1 MPAEQDP
8 PSLADRRGRVA
19 LVTGAASGIGAAT
32 ALLFAR
38 QGMHVVAVDIDE
50 DGIRDTV
57 GRIESYGGTATPA
70 VADVGD
76 RALIGA
82 VIDSVAA
89 ALGRLDAVV
98 NCAVSFVARGLD
110 VTGPDWDLVLRVNVQ
125 GISNVVQAA
134 HPLLAATD
142 GAAIVNTA
150 SVSAHVAQP
159 SRWTY
164 NATKGAIVSLTRC
177 MAMDLAPDGIRVNAV
192 SPGWIWTP
200 EVSRAADGD
209 RARWEPVWGRF
220 HLLRRLGEPEEV
232 ATAIAFLCSSD
243 ASFITGTELAV
254 DGGYMAMGPEG
265 LGESSAF
272 ASAAPAS
279 RPLSAGGS

>member
-1 MPAEQDP
+1 MPADQHP
-8 PSLADRRGRVA
+8 PSPSDRRGRVA

-32 ALLFAR
+32 ALAFAR
-38 QGMHVVAVDIDE
+38 QGMHVVVVDIDE
-50 DGIRDTV
+50 HRIHDTV
-57 GRIESYGGTATPA
+57 AQIEGLGATATAA

-76 RALIGA
+76 RSAIGA

-89 ALGRLDAVV
+89 ARGRLDAVV

-110 VTGPDWDLVLRVNVQ
+110 VTAADWELVLRVNVQ

-142 GAAIVNTA
+142 GAAVVNTA

-177 MAMDLAPDGIRVNAV
+177 MAMDLAV

-200 EVSRAADGD
+200 EVSRAAGGD

-220 HLLRRLGEPEEV
+220 HLLRRLGEPAEV

-265 LGESSAF
+265 LGESSTF
-272 ASAAPAS
+272 ASAAPTGATL
-279 RPLSAGGS
+279 PAGEP

>member
-1 MPAEQDP
+1 MPADQHP
-8 PSLADRRGRVA
+8 PSSSDRRGHVG
-19 LVTGAASGIGAAT
+19 LITGAASGIGAAT
-32 ALLFAR
+32 ARLFAE
-38 QGMHVVAVDIDE
+38 QGMHVVVLDIDE
-50 DGIRDTV
+50 QGV
-57 GRIESYGGTATPA
+57 HEAVAKIEGVGGTATAA

-76 RALIGA
+76 RTAVGA
-82 VIDSVAA
+82 AIDSLDA

-110 VTGPDWDLVLRVNVQ
+110 VTEPEWEHVLRVNVQ
-125 GISNVVQAA
+125 GISNIVQAA

-142 GAAIVNTA
+142 GAAVVNTA
-150 SVSAHVAQP
+150 SISAHIAQP

-177 MAMDLAPDGIRVNAV
+177 MAMDLAPDGIRVNTV

-220 HLLRRLGEPEEV
+220 HLMRRLGEPEEV
-232 ATAIAFLCSSD
+232 ARAIAFLCSSD

-254 DGGYMAMGPEG
+254 DGGYLAMGPEG
-265 LGESSAF
+265 LGESSTF
-272 ASAAPAS
+272 ASAAPAADP
-279 RPLSAGGS
+279 RPAT

>member
-1 MPAEQDP
+1 M
-8 PSLADRRGRVA
+8 
-19 LVTGAASGIGAAT
+19 
-32 ALLFAR
+32 
-38 QGMHVVAVDIDE
+38 
-50 DGIRDTV
+50 
-57 GRIESYGGTATPA
+57 
-70 VADVGD
+70 
-76 RALIGA
+76 
-82 VIDSVAA
+82 
-89 ALGRLDAVV
+89 
-98 NCAVSFVARGLD
+98 SFVARGLD
-110 VTGPDWDLVLRVNVQ
+110 VTGPDWDHVLRVNVQ

-142 GAAIVNTA
+142 GAAVVNTA

-265 LGESSAF
+265 LGRVVDVRIGRTRQRDPPRRTSLTCSVSDSSMWATATF
-272 ASAAPAS
+272 RVRRCSGCPTGISGTRS
-279 RPLSAGGS
+279 RSRRC